1 MSGYARQSVADI
13 VANEVIKAT
22 PINAEFNAL
31 RDAFLQA
38 TGHKH
43 DGSAEEGA
51 YVPLISDSD
60 AYNKVVIDSGN
71 NRIQFF
77 VEVSSAAAEQLRLQD
92 GVLVPVTDND
102 IDLGTS
108 GVEFKDLYLDGTA
121 KIDTLTV
128 DENATIAGTLGVT
141 GNVTLGGSNT
151 NTVTVTADIASALIP
166 SADSTYALGDS
177 ANYWSAAYID
187 AITTSANLTVGGTL
201 NVTGATNFTGT
212 VTANGNTVL
221 GSDASD
227 TVTITADIASN
238 IIPSA
243 DSTYTLGDTS
253 NYWSHGYIDAITTT
267 GNVTVGG
274 SLTVTSIIDMT
285 NDKITNLATPT
296 NTGDAATKGYVDT
309 QDALKLSLTGGTM
322 SGAIAMGTNK
332 ITGLGTPTDSA
343 DAATKNYVDTAVST
357 LVDAAPGTLDTLN
370 ELAAALGDDPNFA
383 TTVTNSLAGKLDLT
397 GGTMTGDI
405 MLGSNKITS
414 TATPATD
421 DTLTRKGYVDS
432 QDALKLSL
440 TGGTMSGA
448 IAMGN
453 SKITGL
459 ATPTDGN
466 DATNKTYVDGIL
478 GSATA
483 AAASASAAAASATS
497 AANSYDSFDDR
508 YLGAKSVEPSL
519 DNDGDALITGA
530 LYFNTVSN
538 TLRLYDGAA
547 WRDAASGVNG
557 TAERFVYTAT
567 ASQTTFS
574 ANYDV
579 GFVDVYLN
587 GVKLVPTTDFTATS
601 GTSIV
606 LTTGATSGDIVD
618 IIGYG
623 SFLVANTYTQ
633 AASDARFLQISNNL
647 SDVGSAATAR
657 TNLGLGSGNSPTF
670 AGLDVNG
677 GTIKLDGNYPVGS
690 ANVALGNAALDDAG
704 LTGGENVAIGNNT
717 LTANTSGCANVS
729 VGSASLPANTTG
741 NFNTAVGANVL
752 LANTSGVGNTSV
764 GLNASRCNTVGGNN
778 VSIGRDALRENQEG
792 DQSTAVGV
800 DALRNQN
807 PSGNADMN
815 NTAVGYQAAL
825 CTTTGIL
832 NTAVGTCSL
841 RLNSTGNYNVAVGV
855 NALLSNSSACDNTA
869 TGTSALCA
877 NTTGSQNTGL
887 GRTAL
892 QSNTTG
898 SNNTAVGSSALVSN
912 TTASN
917 NTAVGSQTLRC
928 NTTGTLNTAVGAC
941 ALCANVEGDQSVAIG
956 HDALR
961 NQNPVGNA
969 DMNNVAVGF
978 QAALCTTTGAEN
990 TALGSR
996 SLRLNTTG
1004 CQNVAIG
1011 QDALCSNTT
1020 AIQNVAIGRS
1030 ALCTNTTGA
1039 INVAVGAFALFA
1051 NTTGCNNAAFGAG
1064 AMQCNTTGIFN
1075 TAIGRLALQ
1084 CNVEGDQSVAV
1095 GYQALNAQNPVG
1107 NADMNNVAV
1116 GYQAALCTTTGCS
1129 NAAFGTWAM
1138 RLTTTGASNVALGR
1152 NALCTNT
1159 TGSSN
1164 TAVGTFALEDSTGTG
1179 NTAVGDGALRDTT
1192 GDNNAALGG
1201 NALRNATTG
1210 SNNIGIG
1217 AQAGRT
1223 GASPAGICNITTESN
1238 YIVMGNDD
1246 HTCALIK
1253 VAWTATSD
1261 CRDKTCFRPIEHG
1274 LDFVRALKPTEYQ
1287 FRKGRESDETDGK
1300 RRYGFLAL
1308 EVLPLEGDD
1317 PVIILS
1323 LIHI

>member
-13 VANEVIKAT
+13 VANEVIKAA

-38 TGHKH
+38 AGHKH

-71 NRIQFF
+71 NRVQFF

-151 NTVTVTADIASALIP
+151 NTVIVTADIASALIP

-212 VTANGNTVL
+212 ITANGNTVL

-227 TVTITADIASN
+227 TVTITADVASN

-274 SLTVTSIIDMT
+274 SLTVASIIDMT

-296 NTGDAATKGYVDT
+296 STGDATNKSYVDT
-309 QDALKLSLTGGTM
+309 ADALKLNLSGGTM

-343 DAATKNYVDTAVST
+343 DAATKGYVDTADALQLNLSGGTMSGAIAMGSNKITGLGTPTSTDDAATKGYVDTAVSN
-357 LVDAAPGTLDTLN
+357 LVDSAPGTLDTLN

-383 TTVTNSLAGKLDLT
+383 TTVTNSIATKVAKAGDTMTGDLAMGSNKVTSSATPATDDTLTRKGYVDSQDALKLSLS

-405 MLGSNKITS
+405 TLGSNKATS
-414 TATPATD
+414 SATPATD

-483 AAASASAAAASATS
+483 AAASAAAAAASATS

-508 YLGAKSVEPSL
+508 YLGAKGVEPTL
-519 DNDGDALITGA
+519 DNDGDALLTGA

-538 TLRLYDGAA
+538 KMRVYDGAA
-547 WRDAASGVNG
+547 WNDAGSAVNG

-587 GVKLVPTTDFTATS
+587 GVKLLAGTDFTATS

-606 LTTGATSGDIVD
+606 LSTGAALNDTIDIV
-618 IIGYG
+618 GYG
-623 SFLVANTYTQ
+623 AFNVANTYTQ
-633 AASDARFLQISNNL
+633 ATADGKFLQVTNDL
-647 SDVGSAATAR
+647 SDLNDAPTALQNLGLTATAAELNVLDGITSSTVELNYNDITTLGTSQASKVVTADSNGDVLLSEELKAKSYNETYATASSSSGSLTIDCETGNVFQVTLTENVTSTSFSNPPASGTAYGFTLKIIQDSTAR
-657 TNLGLGSGNSPTF
+657 TITWPAAVGWPAGTAPILSTGS
-670 AGLDVNG
+670 AEVDVFVFFTHDG
-677 GTIKLDGNYPVGS
+677 GTK
-690 ANVALGNAALDDAG
+690 
-704 LTGGENVAIGNNT
+704 
-717 LTANTSGCANVS
+717 
-729 VGSASLPANTTG
+729 
-741 NFNTAVGANVL
+741 
-752 LANTSGVGNTSV
+752 
-764 GLNASRCNTVGGNN
+764 
-778 VSIGRDALRENQEG
+778 
-792 DQSTAVGV
+792 
-800 DALRNQN
+800 
-807 PSGNADMN
+807 
-815 NTAVGYQAAL
+815 
-825 CTTTGIL
+825 
-832 NTAVGTCSL
+832 
-841 RLNSTGNYNVAVGV
+841 
-855 NALLSNSSACDNTA
+855 
-869 TGTSALCA
+869 
-877 NTTGSQNTGL
+877 
-887 GRTAL
+887 
-892 QSNTTG
+892 
-898 SNNTAVGSSALVSN
+898 
-912 TTASN
+912 
-917 NTAVGSQTLRC
+917 
-928 NTTGTLNTAVGAC
+928 
-941 ALCANVEGDQSVAIG
+941 
-956 HDALR
+956 
-961 NQNPVGNA
+961 
-969 DMNNVAVGF
+969 
-978 QAALCTTTGAEN
+978 
-990 TALGSR
+990 
-996 SLRLNTTG
+996 
-1004 CQNVAIG
+1004 
-1011 QDALCSNTT
+1011 
-1020 AIQNVAIGRS
+1020 
-1030 ALCTNTTGA
+1030 
-1039 INVAVGAFALFA
+1039 
-1051 NTTGCNNAAFGAG
+1051 
-1064 AMQCNTTGIFN
+1064 
-1075 TAIGRLALQ
+1075 
-1084 CNVEGDQSVAV
+1084 
-1095 GYQALNAQNPVG
+1095 
-1107 NADMNNVAV
+1107 
-1116 GYQAALCTTTGCS
+1116 
-1129 NAAFGTWAM
+1129 W
-1138 RLTTTGASNVALGR
+1138 
-1152 NALCTNT
+1152 
-1159 TGSSN
+1159 
-1164 TAVGTFALEDSTGTG
+1164 
-1179 NTAVGDGALRDTT
+1179 
-1192 GDNNAALGG
+1192 
-1201 NALRNATTG
+1201 
-1210 SNNIGIG
+1210 
-1217 AQAGRT
+1217 
-1223 GASPAGICNITTESN
+1223 
-1238 YIVMGNDD
+1238 
-1246 HTCALIK
+1246 
-1253 VAWTATSD
+1253 
-1261 CRDKTCFRPIEHG
+1261 
-1274 LDFVRALKPTEYQ
+1274 
-1287 FRKGRESDETDGK
+1287 
-1300 RRYGFLAL
+1300 YGFTAGQ
-1308 EVLPLEGDD
+1308 VM
-1317 PVIILS
+1317 S
-1323 LIHI
+1323 